1 MIVFLF
7 CYQIGLSQN
16 QKGITFQAA
25 ARTSY
30 GVIMP
35 NKQIQVRISIL
46 EDTIS
51 EELLYQEI
59 KSVITNPLGLFTI
72 LIGAAEPA
80 KVITIG
86 TFEKINWT
94 AATYFIR
101 VEIDP
106 ENHLQFIRI
115 GQQQIQYAA
124 YAFSADHVLAENVE
138 GVLSI
143 PQGGTGVNN
152 IPALKLTLQ
161 IDKVNNIP
169 DSLKIL
175 SKASIQALALK
186 FDKKDNIPD
195 SLKILSKASIQALA
209 LKLDKADNVPDS
221 LKILSK
227 ASIQALALK
236 FDKKDNVPD
245 SLKILSKA
253 SIQALALKLDK
264 ADNVPDSLKILS
276 KASIQALALKF
287 DKKDNV
293 PDSLKILSKAS
304 IQALALKLDK
314 ADNVPDSLKILSK
327 ASIQALALKLDKKD
341 TASLSNRINQK
352 LNKGEITA
360 SELALSLG
368 FLPFETHFGAFT
380 DTARQ
385 TALINTATAVK
396 WRDTLA
402 QNEVSIGLNSSLDPT
417 RLLVVKAGA
426 YLVQYSLQ
434 VSNTQIAN
442 DEISIWFRRNGAAY
456 PNTLRQF
463 LTGAVGVKNIF
474 SGQAIILFGTDDYLE
489 LFFSVKHNQ
498 TQLLKTSALTNP
510 SRPATPSAQVT
521 LFRIQ

>member
-1 MIVFLF
+1 MIVFLL
-7 CYQIGLSQN
+7 CYEIGLSQN

-46 EDTIS
+46 KDTVS
-51 EELLYQEI
+51 QELLYQEI
-59 KSVITNPLGLFTI
+59 KSVTTNPLGLFTI

-86 TFEKINWT
+86 VFEKINWT

-106 ENHLQFIRI
+106 ENHLQFILI

-152 IPALKLTLQ
+152 IPALKLAMQ

-175 SKASIQALALK
+175 SKASIQALA
-186 FDKKDNIPD
+186 F
-195 SLKILSKASIQALA
+195 
-209 LKLDKADNVPDS
+209 
-221 LKILSK
+221 
-227 ASIQALALK
+227 
-236 FDKKDNVPD
+236 
-245 SLKILSKA
+245 
-253 SIQALALKLDK
+253 
-264 ADNVPDSLKILS
+264 
-276 KASIQALALKF
+276 
-287 DKKDNV
+287 
-293 PDSLKILSKAS
+293 
-304 IQALALKLDK
+304 
-314 ADNVPDSLKILSK
+314 
-327 ASIQALALKLDKKD
+327 KLDKKD

-352 LNKGEITA
+352 LNKGEINA
-360 SELALSLG
+360 SELALGLG
-368 FLPFETHFGAFT
+368 FLPFETHFGAFI

-396 WRDTLA
+396 WRDTIG
-402 QNEVSIGLNSSLDPT
+402 QNLTAIGLNTSLDPT
-417 RLLVVKAGA
+417 RILVVKAGT
-426 YLVQYSLQ
+426 YLLQYSLQ

-442 DEISIWFRRNGAAY
+442 DEVSVWIRRNGAAY
-456 PNTLRQF
+456 PNTLKQF
-463 LTGAVGVKNIF
+463 GTGAVGVKNIF
-474 SGQAIILFGTDDYLE
+474 SGQALMVFGEDDYLE

-498 TQLLKTSALTNP
+498 TQLLKTNSLTNP
-510 SRPATPSAQVT
+510 SRPATPSAQIM
-521 LFRIQ
+521 LYRIQ

>member
-1 MIVFLF
+1 
-7 CYQIGLSQN
+7 
-16 QKGITFQAA
+16 
-25 ARTSY
+25 
-30 GVIMP
+30 MP

-186 FDKKDNIPD
+186 FDKKDNVPD

-209 LKLDKADNVPDS
+209 LKLDKAN
-221 LKILSK
+221 
-227 ASIQALALK
+227 
-236 FDKKDNVPD
+236 NVPD

-287 DKKDNV
+287 DKK
-293 PDSLKILSKAS
+293 
-304 IQALALKLDK
+304 
-314 ADNVPDSLKILSK
+314 DNVPDSLKILSK

-474 SGQAIILFGTDDYLE
+474 SGQATILFGTDDYLE

-510 SRPATPSAQVT
+510 SRPAIPSAQIT

>member
-16 QKGITFQAA
+16 QKGIMFQAA

-46 EDTIS
+46 EDTVS

-59 KSVITNPLGLFTI
+59 KSVTTNPLGLFTI

-124 YAFSADHVLAENVE
+124 YAFSADHVLAENIE

-143 PQGGTGVNN
+143 PKGGTGVNN
-152 IPALKLTLQ
+152 MPALKLALQ

-186 FDKKDNIPD
+186 
-195 SLKILSKASIQALA
+195 
-209 LKLDKADNVPDS
+209 LDKADHVPDS

-227 ASIQALALK
+227 ASIQALA
-236 FDKKDNVPD
+236 F
-245 SLKILSKA
+245 
-253 SIQALALKLDK
+253 
-264 ADNVPDSLKILS
+264 
-276 KASIQALALKF
+276 
-287 DKKDNV
+287 
-293 PDSLKILSKAS
+293 
-304 IQALALKLDK
+304 
-314 ADNVPDSLKILSK
+314 
-327 ASIQALALKLDKKD
+327 KLDKKD
-341 TASLSNRINQK
+341 TVSLSNRINQK

-385 TALINTATAVK
+385 LGLVNTAIAVK
-396 WRDTLA
+396 WRDTIA
-402 QNEVSIGLNSSLDPT
+402 QNQVSIGFNSSLDPT
-417 RLLVVKAGA
+417 RLLVVKAGT
-426 YLVQYSLQ
+426 YLVHYSLH

-510 SRPATPSAQVT
+510 SRPANPSAQIT

>member
-1 MIVFLF
+1 MRLIVLIKIIVLLFL
-7 CYQIGLSQN
+7 YQIGWSQN
-16 QKGITFQAA
+16 HKGIAFQAV
-25 ARTSY
+25 ARTSN

-35 NKQIQVRISIL
+35 NELIQIRISIL
-46 EDTIS
+46 KDTL
-51 EELLYQEI
+51 EEEILYQEL
-59 KSVITNPLGLFTI
+59 KSVTTSPLGLFTI

-80 KVITIG
+80 KIITIG
-86 TFEKINWT
+86 AFEKINWT
-94 AATYFIR
+94 ASTYFMR

-124 YAFSADHVLAENVE
+124 YAFSADHVLSENVQ
-138 GVLSI
+138 GILSI

-152 IPALKLTLQ
+152 IPAFKLALQ
-161 IDKVNNIP
+161 LDKVN
-169 DSLKIL
+169 
-175 SKASIQALALK
+175 
-186 FDKKDNIPD
+186 
-195 SLKILSKASIQALA
+195 
-209 LKLDKADNVPDS
+209 
-221 LKILSK
+221 
-227 ASIQALALK
+227 
-236 FDKKDNVPD
+236 NVPD

-264 ADNVPDSLKILS
+264 VDH
-276 KASIQALALKF
+276 
-287 DKKDNV
+287 V

-304 IQALALKLDK
+304 IQALALKLE
-314 ADNVPDSLKILSK
+314 
-327 ASIQALALKLDKKD
+327 KKD
-341 TASLSNRINQK
+341 TVSLSNRINQK
-352 LNKGEITA
+352 LNKGDISA
-360 SELALSLG
+360 SELAMSLG

-396 WRDTLA
+396 WRDTIA
-402 QNEVSIGLNSSLDPT
+402 QNQVSIGLNSSQDPT

-434 VSNTQIAN
+434 VNNPQIAN
-442 DEISIWFRRNGAAY
+442 DEISVWMRRNGAAY

-474 SGQAIILFGTDDYLE
+474 SGQAIIVFTEDDYLE

>member
-46 EDTIS
+46 EDTVS

-59 KSVITNPLGLFTI
+59 KSVTTNPLGLFTI

-152 IPALKLTLQ
+152 IPAFKLALQ
-161 IDKVNNIP
+161 IDKVNNI
-169 DSLKIL
+169 
-175 SKASIQALALK
+175 
-186 FDKKDNIPD
+186 
-195 SLKILSKASIQALA
+195 
-209 LKLDKADNVPDS
+209 PDS

-314 ADNVPDSLKILSK
+314 
-327 ASIQALALKLDKKD
+327 KD

-385 TALINTATAVK
+385 LGLVNTAIAVK
-396 WRDTLA
+396 WRDTID
-402 QNEVSIGLNSSLDPT
+402 QNQVSIGLNSSLDRT
-417 RLLVVKAGA
+417 RLLVVKAGV

-434 VSNTQIAN
+434 VSNPQIAN
-442 DEISIWFRRNGAAY
+442 DEMSVWMRRNGAAY

-474 SGQAIILFGTDDYLE
+474 SGQAIIVFTEDDYLE

-510 SRPATPSAQVT
+510 SRPATPSAQIT

>member
-1 MIVFLF
+1 MRCITLIIMIVFLF

-46 EDTIS
+46 EDTVS

-59 KSVITNPLGLFTI
+59 KSVTTNPLGLFTI

-152 IPALKLTLQ
+152 TPAFKLALQ
-161 IDKVNNIP
+161 IDKVNNI
-169 DSLKIL
+169 
-175 SKASIQALALK
+175 
-186 FDKKDNIPD
+186 
-195 SLKILSKASIQALA
+195 
-209 LKLDKADNVPDS
+209 PDS

-264 ADNVPDSLKILS
+264 
-276 KASIQALALKF
+276 
-287 DKKDNV
+287 
-293 PDSLKILSKAS
+293 
-304 IQALALKLDK
+304 
-314 ADNVPDSLKILSK
+314 
-327 ASIQALALKLDKKD
+327 KD

-352 LNKGEITA
+352 LNKGDISA

-402 QNEVSIGLNSSLDPT
+402 QNEVSIGFNSSIDPT
-417 RLLVVKAGA
+417 RLLVVKAGT
-426 YLVQYSLQ
+426 YLVHYSLL

-474 SGQAIILFGTDDYLE
+474 SGQVIILFGTDDYLE

-510 SRPATPSAQVT
+510 SRPATPSAQIT

>member
-1 MIVFLF
+1 MRHVSLNIIIVLLL
-7 CYQIGLSQN
+7 YSQICLSQN
-16 QKGITFQAA
+16 QKGIAFQAA

-46 EDTIS
+46 EDTVS

-59 KSVITNPLGLFTI
+59 KSVTTNPLGLFTI

-124 YAFSADHVLAENVE
+124 YAFSADHVLSENVQ
-138 GVLSI
+138 GILSI

-152 IPALKLTLQ
+152 IPAFKLALQ
-161 IDKVNNIP
+161 LDKVN
-169 DSLKIL
+169 
-175 SKASIQALALK
+175 
-186 FDKKDNIPD
+186 
-195 SLKILSKASIQALA
+195 
-209 LKLDKADNVPDS
+209 
-221 LKILSK
+221 
-227 ASIQALALK
+227 
-236 FDKKDNVPD
+236 
-245 SLKILSKA
+245 
-253 SIQALALKLDK
+253 
-264 ADNVPDSLKILS
+264 
-276 KASIQALALKF
+276 
-287 DKKDNV
+287 
-293 PDSLKILSKAS
+293 
-304 IQALALKLDK
+304 
-314 ADNVPDSLKILSK
+314 NVPDSLKILSK

-352 LNKGEITA
+352 LNKGDISA

-368 FLPFETHFGAFT
+368 FLPFETHFGAYT
-380 DTARQ
+380 DTAKQ
-385 TALINTATAVK
+385 IALVNTATAVK
-396 WRDTLA
+396 WRDTIA
-402 QNEVSIGLNSSLDPT
+402 QNQVAIGLNSSLERT
-417 RLLVVKAGA
+417 RLLVVKAGT

-434 VSNTQIAN
+434 VNNTQIAN
-442 DEISIWFRRNGAAY
+442 DEISVWIRRNGAAY
-456 PNTLRQF
+456 PNTLRQL
-463 LTGAVGVKNIF
+463 LTGPVGVKNIF
-474 SGQAIILFGTDDYLE
+474 SGQAIVVFGEDDYLE

-498 TQLLKTSALTNP
+498 TQLLKTSTLTNP
-510 SRPATPSAQVT
+510 SRPATPSAQIS

>member
-1 MIVFLF
+1 MRCITLTILIVFLF

-94 AATYFIR
+94 AATYFMR

-152 IPALKLTLQ
+152 IPAFKLELQ
-161 IDKVNNIP
+161 IDKVNNVA

-175 SKASIQALALK
+175 SR
-186 FDKKDNIPD
+186 
-195 SLKILSKASIQALA
+195 
-209 LKLDKADNVPDS
+209 
-221 LKILSK
+221 
-227 ASIQALALK
+227 
-236 FDKKDNVPD
+236 
-245 SLKILSKA
+245 
-253 SIQALALKLDK
+253 
-264 ADNVPDSLKILS
+264 
-276 KASIQALALKF
+276 
-287 DKKDNV
+287 
-293 PDSLKILSKAS
+293 
-304 IQALALKLDK
+304 
-314 ADNVPDSLKILSK
+314 

-368 FLPFETHFGAFT
+368 FLPFEMHFGAFT

-434 VSNTQIAN
+434 VNNPQIAN
-442 DEISIWFRRNGAAY
+442 DEMSVWIRRNGAAY

>member
-1 MIVFLF
+1 MRCITLTIMIVFLF

-59 KSVITNPLGLFTI
+59 KSVTTNPLGLFTI

-101 VEIDP
+101 IEIDP

-152 IPALKLTLQ
+152 IPALKLALQ
-161 IDKVNNIP
+161 IDKVNNI
-169 DSLKIL
+169 
-175 SKASIQALALK
+175 
-186 FDKKDNIPD
+186 
-195 SLKILSKASIQALA
+195 
-209 LKLDKADNVPDS
+209 PDS

-314 ADNVPDSLKILSK
+314 
-327 ASIQALALKLDKKD
+327 KD

-385 TALINTATAVK
+385 LGLVNTAIAVK
-396 WRDTLA
+396 WRDTID
-402 QNEVSIGLNSSLDPT
+402 QNQVSIGLNSSLDRT
-417 RLLVVKAGA
+417 RLLVVKAGV
-426 YLVQYSLQ
+426 YLVHYSLL

-474 SGQAIILFGTDDYLE
+474 SGQVIILFGTDDYLE

-510 SRPATPSAQVT
+510 SRPATPSAQIT

>member
-1 MIVFLF
+1 MRCVTLTIMIVLLLCF
-7 CYQIGLSQN
+7 QIGLSQN
-16 QKGITFQAA
+16 QKGIMFQAA

-59 KSVITNPLGLFTI
+59 KSVTTNPLGLFTI

-101 VEIDP
+101 VDIDP

-124 YAFSADHVLAENVE
+124 YAFSADHVLAENIE
-138 GVLSI
+138 GILSV
-143 PQGGTGVNN
+143 PKGGTGVNN
-152 IPALKLTLQ
+152 IPALKLALQ
-161 IDKVNNIP
+161 IDKVN
-169 DSLKIL
+169 
-175 SKASIQALALK
+175 
-186 FDKKDNIPD
+186 
-195 SLKILSKASIQALA
+195 
-209 LKLDKADNVPDS
+209 
-221 LKILSK
+221 
-227 ASIQALALK
+227 
-236 FDKKDNVPD
+236 
-245 SLKILSKA
+245 
-253 SIQALALKLDK
+253 
-264 ADNVPDSLKILS
+264 
-276 KASIQALALKF
+276 
-287 DKKDNV
+287 
-293 PDSLKILSKAS
+293 
-304 IQALALKLDK
+304 
-314 ADNVPDSLKILSK
+314 NVPDSLKILSK

-360 SELALSLG
+360 TELALSLG

-396 WRDTLA
+396 WRDTIA
-402 QNEVSIGLNSSLDPT
+402 QNQVSIGFNSSLDPT
-417 RLLVVKAGA
+417 RLLIVKEGT
-426 YLVQYSLQ
+426 YLVHYSLQ

-442 DEISIWFRRNGAAY
+442 DEISIWFRRNGAGY
-456 PNTLRQF
+456 SNTLRQF

-510 SRPATPSAQVT
+510 SRPANPSAQIT
-521 LFRIQ
+521 MFRIQ